1 MNSFP
6 DSILQ
11 LIEAFSSF
19 PGIGKKTAQRMAF
32 HVLRSSS
39 NIASQLSD
47 SVINMKSKIRFCSV
61 CNGITENDPC
71 NICSNPKRD
80 ESSICIVEQAS
91 DVYTFEKTNSYHGV
105 YHVLGGVLSPLDGVG
120 PDDLALESLISRVK
134 PGYEIVIATNPSI
147 EGEATSLYIAKLLNE
162 QSVKVTRLARGL
174 PMGGDLEY
182 LDEATLM
189 RAMEGRTTIWW
200 PYLIFLLFLEY

>member
-11 LIEAFSSF
+11 LIDAFSSF

-39 NIASQLSD
+39 NIASQLSE

-189 RAMEGRTTIWW
+189 RAMEGRTTI
-200 PYLIFLLFLEY
+200 

>member
-39 NIASQLSD
+39 NIASQLSE

-189 RAMEGRTTIWW
+189 RAKEGRTRI
-200 PYLIFLLFLEY
+200 

>member
-11 LIEAFSSF
+11 LIEVFSSF

-39 NIASQLSD
+39 NIASQLSE

-189 RAMEGRTTIWW
+189 RAMEGRTTI
-200 PYLIFLLFLEY
+200 